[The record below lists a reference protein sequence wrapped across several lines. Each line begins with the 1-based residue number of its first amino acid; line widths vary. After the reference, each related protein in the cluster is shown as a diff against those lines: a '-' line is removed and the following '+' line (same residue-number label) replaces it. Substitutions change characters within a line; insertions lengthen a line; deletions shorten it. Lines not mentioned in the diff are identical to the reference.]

1 MELCQNLPKLGS
13 RGLCL
18 AFEKM
23 VVIAIKCKFFFHC
36 DGIAVILSSSSKA
49 RELTLWGLGLGGKKK
64 TSSAHVV
71 CSCHACPSPAAKWS
85 TAQETL
91 EP

>member
-1 MELCQNLPKLGS
+1 MQ
-13 RGLCL
+13 
-18 AFEKM
+18 
-23 VVIAIKCKFFFHC
+23 IFFFHC

-91 EP
+91 EPLIPKPLDPPIFELKYFFSTQERNHQS